1 MFRLT
6 ITALTF
12 LFLVTTAA
20 KAEAD
25 LSKVHVIT
33 SFYEPY
39 SYLEDSVAQGI
50 AVNQAR
56 EIFAELDFYPVIHV
70 YPWARAYNLALTK
83 PNSIIFSVART
94 PEREDKFYWIGE
106 IVDFNVHL
114 YRDKN
119 KPNIQVPNLDALQNY
134 RVGAL
139 NQDVKGQYLIKKGVE
154 VTTINSE
161 VTGIKLT
168 LSGRIDLLPIDLN
181 SLKFRLK
188 KLGLAEDAMVPAY
201 HLQEISRPLYIAMNK
216 ETPIEI
222 VEAFK
227 AAYKRAFP

>member
-1 MFRLT
+1 MFRFVR
-6 ITALTF
+6 TAF
-12 LFLVTTAA
+12 VCFFLVINTV
-20 KAEAD
+20 KAEVD
-25 LSKVHVIT
+25 LSKVSVIT

-39 SYLEDSVAQGI
+39 SYSEDGVAQGM
-50 AVNQAR
+50 AVNRAR
-56 EIFAELDFYPVIHV
+56 KIFAELNFYPPIHV
-70 YPWARAYNLALTK
+70 YPWARAYKLALTK

-94 PEREDKFYWIGE
+94 PERENKFYWIGE

-114 YRDKN
+114 CRDKN
-119 KPNIQVPNLDALQNY
+119 KPNIQVPNLDALQDY

-139 NQDVKGQYLIKKGVE
+139 NQDVKGQYLKKKGVK
-154 VTTINSE
+154 VTKIKSE
-161 VTGIKLT
+161 LTGIKLT
-168 LSGRIDLLPIDLN
+168 LSGRIDLLPIDMN

-188 KLGLAEDAMVPAY
+188 KLGLAEDTMVSAY
-201 HLQEISRPLYIAMNK
+201 PLQEISRPLYIAMHK

>member
-12 LFLVTTAA
+12 LFLAATAA